1 MKTLTKKKIK
11 EYEDK
16 MTDLSYLSA
25 HDTSQAHIKA
35 DELLEEL
42 LKELG
47 LTNLAKIYNKVEK
60 WYD

>member
-11 EYEDK
+11 EYEAK
-16 MTDLSYLSA
+16 MDTVVYVSSY
-25 HDTSQAHIKA
+25 DTEVGHGKA
-35 DELLEEL
+35 DELIEEL

-60 WYD
+60 

>member
-16 MTDLSYLSA
+16 MTDLSYFSS
-25 HDTSQAHIKA
+25 HDTATGHSQA
-35 DELLEEL
+35 DELIEEL